1 MSSSLRGLLNTR
13 LTLSFA
19 TTANQLT
26 ILRIVFVPV
35 FIILLVYHELGWA
48 LATFVLAGLTDVL
61 DGIIARRF
69 GQKTSIGAVLDPIA
83 DKLLMVSSILIL
95 SLPQMEFH
103 NTIPRWL
110 MIVIIFRDVFIL
122 LVSLIVVLM
131 VGWRVFTPSPYGKIS
146 TFMQVITVLAVLY
159 TNWQGLIVPE
169 LNILFYMTGLMTAFS
184 GIHYL
189 VRGLRQWHFN
199 E

>member
-26 ILRIVFVPV
+26 ILRIIFVPV

-169 LNILFYMTGLMTAFS
+169 LNILFYMAGLMTAFS

>member
-1 MSSSLRGLLNTR
+1 MSTR
-13 LTLSFA
+13 VEQYRAAIL

-35 FIILLVYHELGWA
+35 FISLLAYKEIGWA
-48 LATFVLAGLTDVL
+48 LGTFVAAGITDVL

-69 GQKTSIGAVLDPIA
+69 GQKTSIGAVLDPLA
-83 DKLLMVSSILIL
+83 DKLLMTASLLIL

-110 MIVIIFRDVFIL
+110 MILVIFRDVFIL
-122 LVSLIVVLM
+122 LVSLIIVLM
-131 VGWRVFTPSPYGKIS
+131 VGWRVFTPSPYGK
-146 TFMQVITVLAVLY
+146 TTTAMQVVTVLAVLY
-159 TNWQGLIVPE
+159 VNWRHSTLPE

-184 GIHYL
+184 GLHYL
-189 VRGLRQWHFN
+189 VRALRRWRFN

>member
-35 FIILLVYHELGWA
+35 FIILLVYHEVGWA

-131 VGWRVFTPSPYGKIS
+131 VGWRVFTPSPYGKIT
-146 TFMQVITVLAVLY
+146 TFMQVVTVLAVLY

-169 LNILFYMTGLMTAFS
+169 LNILFYMAGLMTAFS

>member
-83 DKLLMVSSILIL
+83 DKLLMVASILIL

>member
-1 MSSSLRGLLNTR
+1 MFKTMSTR
-13 LTLSFA
+13 IEHYRSAVL

-48 LATFVLAGLTDVL
+48 FGTFVAAAITDVL
-61 DGIIARRF
+61 DGLIARRF

-83 DKLLMVSSILIL
+83 DKLMMTSSILIL
-95 SLPQMEFH
+95 SLPQMEFQ
-103 NTIPRWL
+103 TMIPRWL
-110 MIVIIFRDVFIL
+110 MVVIIFRDVFIL
-122 LVSLIVVLM
+122 LVSLVVVLM
-131 VGWRVFTPSPYGKIS
+131 VGWRVFTPSLYGKAS
-146 TFMQVITVLAVLY
+146 TVMQVLTVLAVLY
-159 TNWQGLIVPE
+159 INWQHLMVPE
-169 LNILFYMTGLMTAFS
+169 LHIAFYMTGLMTAFS
-184 GIHYL
+184 GLHYL

>member
-83 DKLLMVSSILIL
+83 DKLLMASSILIL

-110 MIVIIFRDVFIL
+110 LIVIIFRDVFIL

-146 TFMQVITVLAVLY
+146 TFMQVLTVLAVLY
-159 TNWQGLIVPE
+159 TNWQRLILPE

>member
-1 MSSSLRGLLNTR
+1 MSTR
-13 LTLSFA
+13 VEQYRSAVL

-48 LATFVLAGLTDVL
+48 LGTFVAAGITDVL

-83 DKLLMVSSILIL
+83 DKLLMTSSFLIL
-95 SLPQMEFH
+95 SLPQMEFQ
-103 NTIPRWL
+103 TMIPRWL

-122 LVSLIVVLM
+122 VVSLIVVLM
-131 VGWRVFTPSPYGKIS
+131 VGWRVFTPSPYGKAS
-146 TFMQVITVLAVLY
+146 TVMQVLTVLAVLY
-159 TNWQGLIVPE
+159 INWKNLALPE
-169 LNILFYMTGLMTAFS
+169 LNIVFFVTGLTTAFS
-184 GIHYL
+184 GLHYL

>member
-131 VGWRVFTPSPYGKIS
+131 VGWRVFTPSPYGKIT
-146 TFMQVITVLAVLY
+146 TFMQVMTVLAVLF

-169 LNILFYMTGLMTAFS
+169 LNVLFYMTGLMTAFS

>member
-1 MSSSLRGLLNTR
+1 MSTSVRNSRSRGLA
-13 LTLSFA
+13 LSFT

-26 ILRIVFVPV
+26 VLRIVFVPV
-35 FIILLVYHELGWA
+35 FIILLAYHELGWA
-48 LATFVLAGLTDVL
+48 LSTFVVAGITDVL
-61 DGIIARRF
+61 DGLIARRF

-83 DKLLMVSSILIL
+83 DKLLMSAAILIL

-103 NTIPRWL
+103 NSIPRWL
-110 MIVIIFRDVFIL
+110 MIVIISRDMFIL

-131 VGWRVFTPSPYGKIS
+131 VGWRVFTPTPYGKAS
-146 TFMQVITVLAVLY
+146 TVMQVLTVFAVLY
-159 TNWQGLIVPE
+159 TNWRHWLVPE

>member
-26 ILRIVFVPV
+26 ILRIIFVPV

-146 TFMQVITVLAVLY
+146 TFMQVLTVLAVLY

-169 LNILFYMTGLMTAFS
+169 LNILFYMAGLMTAFS

>member
-35 FIILLVYHELGWA
+35 FIILLVYHEVGWA

-83 DKLLMVSSILIL
+83 DKLLMTTSIIVL
-95 SLPQMEFH
+95 SLPQMGFP

-110 MIVIIFRDVFIL
+110 MILAISRDVFIL
-122 LVSLIVVLM
+122 LVSLLVVLM
-131 VGWRVFTPSPYGKIS
+131 AGWRS
-146 TFMQVITVLAVLY
+146 
-159 TNWQGLIVPE
+159 VPKP
-169 LNILFYMTGLMTAFS
+169 
-184 GIHYL
+184 
-189 VRGLRQWHFN
+189 
-199 E
+199 

>member
-1 MSSSLRGLLNTR
+1 MSTSLRNLRKSWLAH
-13 LTLSFA
+13 SFA

-26 ILRIVFVPV
+26 VLRIVFVPV
-35 FIILLVYHELGWA
+35 FIILLVYHEVGWA
-48 LATFVLAGLTDVL
+48 FGTFVLAGITDVL

-69 GQKTSIGAVLDPIA
+69 GQKTSIGSVLDPLA
-83 DKLLMVSSILIL
+83 DKLLMTSSILIL

-110 MIVIIFRDVFIL
+110 MIIIIFRDVFIL
-122 LVSLIVVLM
+122 LVSLIIVLM
-131 VGWRVFTPSPYGKIS
+131 VGWRTFTPSPYGKTS
-146 TFMQVITVLAVLY
+146 TVMQVVTVLAVLY
-159 TNWQGLIVPE
+159 TNWQNWVLPE
-169 LNILFYMTGLMTAFS
+169 LNILFYVTGLMTAFS

-189 VRGLRQWHFN
+189 VRGLRQWPFN

>member
-83 DKLLMVSSILIL
+83 DKLLMVASILIL

-110 MIVIIFRDVFIL
+110 LIVIIFRDVFIL

-131 VGWRVFTPSPYGKIS
+131 VGWRVFTPSPYGKIT

>member
-1 MSSSLRGLLNTR
+1 MSSNLRGLLSTR

-83 DKLLMVSSILIL
+83 DKLLMASSILIL

-110 MIVIIFRDVFIL
+110 LIVIIFRDVFIL

-146 TFMQVITVLAVLY
+146 TFMQVLTVLAVLY
-159 TNWQGLIVPE
+159 TNWQRLILPE

>member
-69 GQKTSIGAVLDPIA
+69 GQKTSIGAVLDPLA

-131 VGWRVFTPSPYGKIS
+131 VGWRVFTPSPYGKIT
-146 TFMQVITVLAVLY
+146 TFMQVMTVLAVLF

-169 LNILFYMTGLMTAFS
+169 LNVLFYMTGLMTAFS